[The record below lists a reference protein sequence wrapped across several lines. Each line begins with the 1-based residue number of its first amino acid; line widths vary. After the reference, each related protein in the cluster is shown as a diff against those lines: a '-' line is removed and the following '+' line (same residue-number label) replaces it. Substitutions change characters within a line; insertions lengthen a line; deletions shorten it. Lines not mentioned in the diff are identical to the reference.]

1 MDIED
6 SPQHRAWSRLLSIM
20 PFTSVGIILV
30 VSLLMMGLV
39 SNSAFADGPPTTNEL
54 LNDADIVLLDELP
67 SDIAN
72 ILANEFLPA
81 LEAHGFDV

>member
-1 MDIED
+1 
-6 SPQHRAWSRLLSIM
+6 M